1 MTAAPTPSLPAKP
14 ELPMQPAAERGIE
27 FPPGDYV
34 SPGMRR
40 IRPDACFPFMA
51 VLADRNQ
58 VTWPYLRRHIPH
70 NFYSDRR
77 SPQVGFLSR
86 DEAHI
91 LYNTALTCRGQSG
104 LEIGCWLGW
113 SACHI
118 ALAGVDL
125 DVIDPL
131 LAKPEFYGS
140 AMASLQAAGVYER
153 VRLVPGSSPGMAF
166 QMHALER
173 RRWRLI
179 FIDGNHDRPGP
190 LHDAMAAHLV
200 AAPDALVL
208 FHDLAS
214 PEVTEGLDYL
224 RQQGWNTMIY
234 QTMQIMGV
242 AWRGTARPVAHIPDP
257 TIAWPLPAHLAS
269 YRVSADVASA

>member
-1 MTAAPTPSLPAKP
+1 MIGPSTLGSAASQQPPMPPAVDTVIA
-14 ELPMQPAAERGIE
+14 L
-27 FPPGDYV
+27 PPGDYV

-51 VLADRNQ
+51 VLADRSQ
-58 VTWPYLRRHIPH
+58 IVWPYFRGGIPH
-70 NFYSDRR
+70 NFYSDSR
-77 SPQVGFLSR
+77 SPLIGFVSR
-86 DEAHI
+86 DEVHI
-91 LYNTALTCRGQSG
+91 LYNTALNCRGQRG

-125 DVIDPL
+125 DVVDPL
-131 LAKPEFYGS
+131 LANPNIFGIV
-140 AMASLQAAGVYER
+140 MASLQAAGIYDR
-153 VRLVPGSSPGMAF
+153 VRLVPGSSPGMAL
-166 QMHALER
+166 QIHGLER
-173 RRWRLI
+173 RRWGLI
-179 FIDGNHDRPGP
+179 FIDGNHERPGP
-190 LHDAMAAHLV
+190 LYDAMAAHLV

-224 RQQGWNTMIY
+224 RQRGWNTMIY

-242 AWRGTARPVAHIPDP
+242 AWRGTARPVGHIPDP
-257 TIAWPLPAHLAS
+257 TITWPLPEHLAS
-269 YRVSADVASA
+269 YRVCTDPGST

>member
-1 MTAAPTPSLPAKP
+1 MTETPTPDLETAQTR
-14 ELPMQPAAERGIE
+14 ELAIE
-27 FPPGDYV
+27 FPAGDYV
-34 SPGMRR
+34 SPGMERV
-40 IRPDACFPFMA
+40 RPDNCFPFMA
-51 VLADRNQ
+51 VLADRSQ
-58 VTWPYLRRHIPH
+58 LSWPYFRRAIPH

-77 SPQVGFLSR
+77 SPLVGFLSR

-91 LYNTALTCRGQSG
+91 LHNTALACRGYRA

-118 ALAGVDL
+118 ALAGIDV

-131 LAKPEFYGS
+131 LANPDFYGS
-140 AMASLQAAGVYER
+140 VMESLQAAGVYDR
-153 VRLVPGSSPGMAF
+153 VRLVPGGSPAMALRL
-166 QMHALER
+166 HGLDR
-173 RRWRLI
+173 HRWRLI
-179 FIDGNHDRPGP
+179 FVDGNHDRPGP
-190 LHDAMAAHLV
+190 RQDAMAAHLI

-224 RQQGWNTMIY
+224 RQRGWNTMIY

-242 AWRGTARPVAHIPDP
+242 AWRGSARPVGHIPDP
-257 TIAWPLPAHLAS
+257 AIAWPLPDHLDS
-269 YRVSADVASA
+269 YHVCTGSVPD